1 MGPIEF
7 GARLNAIVENINSSS
22 IDTFLESISEIN
34 KLLNIAKQ
42 TDRYKECLDIL
53 RSTLE
58 HEYVIDTNPEI
69 DYSKA
74 LNYSKTMTADEKANY
89 LVQNLRMVLGEQLWL
104 KVVTSANTHDRLK
117 APLKQNRY
125 RIQSENF

>member
-42 TDRYKECLDIL
+42 TDRYKECLDI
-53 RSTLE
+53 
-58 HEYVIDTNPEI
+58 
-69 DYSKA
+69 
-74 LNYSKTMTADEKANY
+74 
-89 LVQNLRMVLGEQLWL
+89 
-104 KVVTSANTHDRLK
+104 
-117 APLKQNRY
+117 
-125 RIQSENF
+125 